1 MSTRRPAIRLRG
13 PAMPGRVAPAYV
25 GVLSGVLLIV
35 SVFLP
40 WYATN
45 LGPPFSAVSASG
57 WEATIVARLA
67 LAAGAVVLVASAAL
81 ALEERGALR
90 LSASTGDALARGVVA
105 AGALAVLL
113 IGVRFVWMPDPA
125 EFLSRQIG
133 LYLAGAAAIGATLAG
148 LAQVATRD

>member
-1 MSTRRPAIRLRG
+1 
-13 PAMPGRVAPAYV
+13 MPGRVAPAYV
-25 GVLSGVLLIV
+25 GVLSGVLLVV

-67 LAAGAVVLVASAAL
+67 LAAGAVVLVASIAL
-81 ALEERGALR
+81 ALEERGALP
-90 LSASTGDALARGVVA
+90 LSVATGDALARGVVA
-105 AGALAVLL
+105 AGVLAVLL

>member
-1 MSTRRPAIRLRG
+1 MSTRRPAIRLRA
-13 PAMPGRVAPAYV
+13 PAMPGRVAPAYI
-25 GVLSGVLLIV
+25 GVLSGVLLVV

-81 ALEERGALR
+81 ALEERGALN
-90 LSASTGDALARGVVA
+90 LSISTGDALARGVVA
-105 AGALAVLL
+105 AGALATLL
-113 IGVRFVWMPDPA
+113 IGFRFVWMPDPA

-148 LAQVATRD
+148 LAQVATRE

>member
-25 GVLSGVLLIV
+25 GVLAGVLLVV

-57 WEATIVARLA
+57 WDATIVARLA
-67 LAAGAVVLVASAAL
+67 LAAGALVLVASAAL
-81 ALEERGALR
+81 AMEERGALR
-90 LSASTGDALARGVVA
+90 LSIQQGDALARGVVA
-105 AGALAVLL
+105 VGALATLL

-148 LAQVATRD
+148 LAQVATRE

>member
-1 MSTRRPAIRLRG
+1 
-13 PAMPGRVAPAYV
+13 MPGRVAPAYV
-25 GVLSGVLLIV
+25 GVLAGVLLVV

-67 LAAGAVVLVASAAL
+67 LAAGAVVLVASIAL
-81 ALEERGALR
+81 ALEERGTQPRSVA
-90 LSASTGDALARGVVA
+90 TGDALARGVVA
-105 AGALAVLL
+105 AGVLAALL

>member
-1 MSTRRPAIRLRG
+1 
-13 PAMPGRVAPAYV
+13 MPGRVAPAYV
-25 GVLSGVLLIV
+25 GVLSGVLLVV

-45 LGPPFSAVSASG
+45 LGPPFSAVAASG
-57 WEATIVARLA
+57 WDATVVARLA
-67 LAAGAVVLVASAAL
+67 LAAGAVVLGASAAL

-90 LSASTGDALARGVVA
+90 LSIATGDALARGVVA

-113 IGVRFVWMPDPA
+113 VGFRLVWMPDPA

-133 LYLAGAAAIGATLAG
+133 LYLAGAAAVCATLAG

>member
-1 MSTRRPAIRLRG
+1 MSTRRPALRLRG
-13 PAMPGRVAPAYV
+13 PAMPGRIAPAYV
-25 GVLSGVLLIV
+25 GVLSGVLLVV

-67 LAAGAVVLVASAAL
+67 LAAGAVVLVASVAL
-81 ALEERGALR
+81 ALEERGALG
-90 LSASTGDALARGVVA
+90 LSIATGDALARGVVA
-105 AGALAVLL
+105 AGALATLL
-113 IGVRFVWMPDPA
+113 IGIRSVWMPDPA

-148 LAQVATRD
+148 LAQVATRE

>member
-1 MSTRRPAIRLRG
+1 
-13 PAMPGRVAPAYV
+13 MPGRVAPAYV
-25 GVLSGVLLIV
+25 GVLAGVVLVIA
-35 SVFLP
+35 VFLP

-67 LAAGAVVLVASAAL
+67 LACGAVVLLASAAL
-81 ALEERGALR
+81 ALEERGALA
-90 LSASTGDALARGVVA
+90 LSASTGDGLARGVVA
-105 AGALAVLL
+105 AGTLAVLL
-113 IGVRFVWMPDPA
+113 IGFRFIWMPDPA

-133 LYLAGAAAIGATLAG
+133 LYLAGVAAIGATLAG

>member
-1 MSTRRPAIRLRG
+1 
-13 PAMPGRVAPAYV
+13 MPGRVAPGYI
-25 GVLSGVLLIV
+25 GVLAGGLLVL

-45 LGPPFSAVSASG
+45 LGPPFSAVAASG
-57 WEATIVARLA
+57 WDATVLARVA

-81 ALEERGALR
+81 ALDDRGALR
-90 LSASTGDALARGVVA
+90 LSPQTGDALARGVVA

-113 IGVRFVWMPDPA
+113 VGVRFVWMPDPA

-133 LYLAGAAAIGATLAG
+133 LYLAGAAAVGATLAG